1 MLKQKS
7 FLLLALTCFWF
18 CHSPLNSQRSTTG
31 TGPLLELNKN
41 GDALNKIVFL
51 TYEVVLVDS
60 AKDEYSF
67 ALVDKK
73 FSPGTL
79 KKDMSPSDEIK
90 DPAYFYY
97 EFGGAQDKP
106 NKQYK
111 VLNPL
116 NLTLEYPEDN
126 GALNKKTVYKKKGEL
141 TIRFQ
146 YEQSLKSLSIFKVKP
161 SSLTLKKIYDA
172 TL

>member
-1 MLKQKS
+1 MFKQCC
-7 FLLLALTCFWF
+7 FLLGAVTCFWF
-18 CHSPLNSQRSTTG
+18 CHSPLKSQNSNGVTSPG
-31 TGPLLELNKN
+31 LALNKN

-51 TYEVVLVDS
+51 TFEVTLVDS
-60 AKDEYSF
+60 VKDEYSF
-67 ALVDKK
+67 SLLHKN
-73 FSPGTL
+73 FSVGTL
-79 KKDMSPSDEIK
+79 KKDLSLNDERK
-90 DPAYFYY
+90 DDAYLYY
-97 EFGGAQDKP
+97 GFEGAADKP

-116 NLTLEYPEDN
+116 VLTLEYPEDN

-146 YEQSLKSLSIFKVKP
+146 YEQNLKSISIFKVKP
-161 SSLTLKKIYDA
+161 GSLTLKKIYDA